1 MERRD
6 PALLAGSELK
16 ASLIGALEEALRRML
31 ALLEPV
37 SDDDLVAQHSPIM
50 SPLVWDL
57 AHVGF
62 FEELWLVRRVGGE
75 PPLLDRD
82 DVYDAFRHPRS
93 ERPALPLLTP
103 AEARDY
109 AARVRERGL
118 AILDRVELDPE
129 DPLLRDGFVCA
140 MLVQH
145 EHQHVET
152 MLATLNL
159 RQGVEYPLAEPPPPA
174 SDAFGRGE
182 VLVDGGLFVM
192 GTDEHAWIYDNE
204 RPEHE
209 VELAPFR
216 IDATPVTNGEYLR
229 FVEEG
234 GYDHPGPWSE
244 AGWAWRQ
251 HERAGH
257 PRFWRREGDGSW
269 SRTRFGHVE
278 ELPLDEPVQHVC
290 WYEADAFARWAG
302 KRLPTEAEWELAA
315 SWEAG
320 GTKRRFPW
328 GDETPDDTRANL
340 ASRLGPTGVGSYPDG
355 EAACGARQMIGDV
368 WEWTSSDFVGYPG
381 FEAFP
386 YPEYSEVFFGN
397 EYKVLRGGSWATHP
411 AAIRA
416 TFRNWDFP
424 VRRQIFAG
432 FRCARD
438 A

>member
-1 MERRD
+1 MARRD

-16 ASLIGALEEALRRML
+16 ASLTAALEEARRRTL

-37 SDDDLVAQHSPIM
+37 SEDHLVRQHSPLM

-82 DVYDAFRHPRS
+82 DVYDAFRHDRAERS
-93 ERPALPLLTP
+93 SLPLLRP

-109 AARVRERGL
+109 LERVRDRAL
-118 AILDRVELDPE
+118 AILDRIELDPA
-129 DPLLRDGFVCA
+129 DPLLRDGFVYA

-145 EHQHVET
+145 EHQHAET

-159 RQGVEYPLAEPPPPA
+159 REGAAYPLADAPRPPRAPGA
-174 SDAFGRGE
+174 AGD
-182 VLVDGGLFVM
+182 VLVEGGPFLQ
-192 GTDEHAWIYDNE
+192 GTDEHAWTYDNE
-204 RPEHE
+204 RSEHE

-216 IDATPVTNGEYLR
+216 IDVAPVTNRDYLR

-251 HERAGH
+251 HELAEH

-278 ELPLDEPVQHVC
+278 ELPPDEPAQHVC
-290 WYEADAFARWAG
+290 WYEADAFTRWAG
-302 KRLPTEAEWELAA
+302 RRLPTEAEWEKAA
-315 SWEAG
+315 SWEASG
-320 GTKRRFPW
+320 GKRRFPW
-328 GDETPDDTRANL
+328 GEEAPDDTRANL
-340 ASRLGPTGVGSYPDG
+340 ARRLGPTVAGSYPAG
-355 EAACGARQMIGDV
+355 EAPCGARQMIGDV
-368 WEWTSSDFVGYPG
+368 WEWTSSDFTAYPG

-386 YPEYSEVFFGN
+386 YAEYSEVFIGH

-411 AAIRA
+411 TAVRA

-432 FRCARD
+432 FRCAAD